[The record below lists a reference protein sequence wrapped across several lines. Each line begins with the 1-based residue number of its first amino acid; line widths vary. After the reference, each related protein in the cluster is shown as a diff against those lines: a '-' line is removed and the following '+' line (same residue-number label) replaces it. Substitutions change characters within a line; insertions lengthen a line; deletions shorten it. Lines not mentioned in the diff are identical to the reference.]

1 MKKSMTSQ
9 VDELFSQWDKPDSPG
24 CALAIIQNGE
34 IIYQRG
40 YGMADI
46 EHNIPISPNSV
57 FDIGSNSKQFTAACI
72 VMLAKQN
79 QLSLDDELKK
89 YIPEIPQYS
98 HPITLRHLIHHT
110 SGLRDYL
117 DLMDFSGMIFEN
129 NYPVE
134 GIIALLA
141 RQKSLNFAPG
151 TEQLYCNSGYF
162 LLAQI
167 VKRVSGRSLRD
178 FAEEKIFS
186 PLGMRN
192 THFHDD
198 YKEIVRNRSIGY
210 APKDGGHFEIAMS
223 LLDCCGDG
231 QLYTT
236 IEDLYLWDKNFY
248 HNILGNYG
256 QDLIEELTTPG
267 KLSNGEILTPAYGF
281 GLQAYGFGLQIG
293 KYKGLKMIYHGGS
306 WQGYRSDLVRFP
318 DCQFSVIC
326 LSNLSTFEPSE
337 LALQIT
343 DLYLEDK
350 FTEETS
356 VLVRRSSVQ
365 SIELSVA
372 ELEIRTGFYYN
383 PKSNGV
389 WELEVKDGKL
399 MVKQWGLCFQL
410 IPIDSN
416 RFQSVGHQYYDYDVE
431 FPIDSD
437 QVKIEV
443 DNLDGNGLKVEFL
456 QKMLSTA
463 PDRLMDYLGTY
474 YSDELESS
482 YNMILEED
490 KLFFRH
496 KGYQLVH
503 LQSIEEDLFLA
514 ENDRFEFIRDENDLV
529 IGFDRCGH
537 RVGRLH
543 FSKQ

>member
-1 MKKSMTSQ
+1 MKKLMISQ

-40 YGMADI
+40 YGMADL
-46 EHNIPISPNSV
+46 EHSIPISPNSV
-57 FDIGSNSKQFTAACI
+57 FEVGSNAKQFTAACI
-72 VMLAKQN
+72 IMLAKQN
-79 QLSLDDELKK
+79 LLSLDDELKK
-89 YIPEIPQYS
+89 YISEIPEYS

-117 DLMDFSGMIFEN
+117 DLMHYSGMIFEN
-129 NYPVE
+129 NYPAK

-167 VKRVSGRSLRD
+167 VERVSGKSLRD
-178 FAEEKIFS
+178 FAEENIFG
-186 PLGMRN
+186 PLGMKN

-198 YKEIVRNRSIGY
+198 FKEIVRNRSSGY
-210 APKDGGHFEIAMS
+210 APKEGGNFEIAMS

-236 IEDLYLWDKNFY
+236 VEDLYLWDRNFY
-248 HNILGNYG
+248 HNILGDCG

-267 KLSNGEILTPAYGF
+267 RLSNGEILTP
-281 GLQAYGFGLQIG
+281 AYGFGLQIG
-293 KYKGLKMIYHGGS
+293 KYKGLKMICHGGC

-318 DCQFSVIC
+318 DHRFSVIC
-326 LSNLSTFEPSE
+326 LANVSTFDPTQ
-337 LALQIT
+337 LALQIA
-343 DLYLEDK
+343 DLYLEDN
-350 FTEETS
+350 FIEETS
-356 VLVRRSSVQ
+356 ALVRRSSVP

-389 WELEVKDGKL
+389 WALEVKDGKL
-399 MVKQWGLCFQL
+399 MVKLWGLCFQL

-416 RFQSVGHQYYDYDVE
+416 HFQSVGHQYYDYDVE
-431 FPIDSD
+431 FLIDSD

-456 QKMLSTA
+456 QKMLITA

-474 YSDELESS
+474 YSDELEAS

-490 KLFFRH
+490 KLFFER
-496 KGYQLVH
+496 KGSSPVH
-503 LQSIEEDLFLA
+503 LRSIEKDLFIA
-514 ENDRFEFIRDENDLV
+514 ENDLFEFIRDASDII
-529 IGFDRCGH
+529 IGFDRCGN
-537 RVGRLH
+537 RVRRLH
-543 FSKQ
+543 FSKQLG